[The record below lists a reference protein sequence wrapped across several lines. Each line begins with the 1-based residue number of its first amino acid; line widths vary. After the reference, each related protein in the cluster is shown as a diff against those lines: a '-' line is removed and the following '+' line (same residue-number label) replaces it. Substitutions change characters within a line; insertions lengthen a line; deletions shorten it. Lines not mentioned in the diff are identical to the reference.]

1 MAENISVVKIKDTL
15 LVTLPVDPDDE
26 TISLLQESILNA
38 VEKYEVTGLILDLS
52 LVETLDSFFART
64 IIDTSQ
70 MVALMGAK
78 TIIAGMKSNV
88 AITATQL
95 GLSLGTVIT
104 ALNVDMAFE
113 RLDEIKIRGEFDGR
127 R

>member
-26 TISLLQESILNA
+26 TISLMQDSLLNA
-38 VEKYEVTGLILDLS
+38 VEKYEVAGLILDLS

-70 MVALMGAK
+70 MVALMGTK
-78 TIIAGMKSNV
+78 TVIAGMKSNV

-95 GLSLGTVIT
+95 GLTLGNIT
-104 ALNVDMAFE
+104 TTLNVDIAFE
-113 RLDEIKIRGEFDGR
+113 RLDDIKIRGGIDGR
-127 R
+127 